1 MGDESLLKHRVL
13 RDLLSNR
20 KTVDQETIERLV
32 SSIHS
37 NESAVDFTV
46 RAAKQLLSEQTGRAD
61 WKRLSRSI
69 LRAGLSRAAKP
80 VRQWMPQTLKKP
92 LRGVLRTLRWRPVL
106 HVKNQKLP
114 FRGDRVAVASIFRTP
129 CEAGRGA
136 ELMVR
141 DFRARGIEVIA
152 IDLTNALGLKVDAD
166 FPDLRFPSHLGEL
179 KVSDLIVHINPP
191 DFLHALM
198 HFDPQVLNTT
208 TLIGY
213 WAWELPVVS
222 QEWREAARYCDELW
236 VPSPFVAET
245 LSSGIPRFRGPIKVV
260 PHAVAREPLQAP
272 TTDQRLEVRR
282 EYDIEL
288 SKFVVGYSFSF
299 DSNYSR
305 KNPTAVIDAFRFAFP
320 EDEGCCLVI
329 RCEGVK
335 GAPRLFEHLVKYAGS
350 DPRIRIVNLDRSRF
364 PITDF
369 YWCLNVYLSP
379 FRSEGHGL
387 NLVEAAQTGAS
398 VIATGWGLSPEIA
411 STKEVTQIG
420 YRLVPPI
427 DPQGFYDR
435 FEGAVW
441 AEPDLMDAARELKR
455 LRERHP
461 DRLPD

>member
-1 MGDESLLKHRVL
+1 MGDESLLKYRVL
-13 RDLLSNR
+13 RDLLADR
-20 KTVDQETIERLV
+20 KTVDQEIIERLV

-37 NESAVDFTV
+37 NESALDFTV
-46 RAAKQLLSEQTGRAD
+46 RTAKQLLSEQRGIAD
-61 WKRLSRSI
+61 WKRRSRSI
-69 LRAGLSRAAKP
+69 LRDGLSRTGRP
-80 VRQWMPQTLKKP
+80 VRRLMPETLKKP
-92 LRGVLRTLRWRPVL
+92 LRGVLRSLKLRPAL
-106 HVKNQKLP
+106 HVKNQKLS
-114 FRGDRVAVASIFRTP
+114 FRGDKVAVASTFRTP
-129 CEAGRGA
+129 CEIGRGA

-141 DFRARGIEVIA
+141 DFRARGVEVVA
-152 IDLTNALGLKVDAD
+152 IDLTNALGQKVGGD
-166 FPDLRFPSHLGEL
+166 FPDLSFPSQLGEL

-191 DFLHALM
+191 DFLRALM
-198 HFDPQVLNTT
+198 HFDPQVLNNTA
-208 TLIGY
+208 LIGY
-213 WAWELPVVS
+213 WAWGLPVVS
-222 QEWREAARYCDELW
+222 QEWRDAARYCDELW

-260 PHAVAREPLQAP
+260 PYAVAQDPLQAP
-272 TTDQRLEVRR
+272 TMDQRLAVRR

-320 EDEGCCLVI
+320 DDEGCCLVI
-329 RCEGVK
+329 QCEGVK
-335 GAPRLFEHLVKYAGS
+335 AAPRLFEHLVKYAGS
-350 DPRIRIVNLDRSRF
+350 DPRIRIVNLDRHQF
-364 PITDF
+364 PIRDF
-369 YWCLNVYLSP
+369 YWCLDVYLSP

-387 NLVEAAQTGAS
+387 SLVEAAQAGAS

-461 DRLPD
+461 DRSPD